1 MCNYLTTGRRQ
12 RIASGMW
19 DTEEPLVDEPFGKC
33 HDLWGAAVEIENTGF
48 CRLDA
53 LEECDPRGGRLAPV
67 RRGN

>member
-1 MCNYLTTGRRQ
+1 M
-12 RIASGMW
+12 
-19 DTEEPLVDEPFGKC
+19 VDEPFGKC